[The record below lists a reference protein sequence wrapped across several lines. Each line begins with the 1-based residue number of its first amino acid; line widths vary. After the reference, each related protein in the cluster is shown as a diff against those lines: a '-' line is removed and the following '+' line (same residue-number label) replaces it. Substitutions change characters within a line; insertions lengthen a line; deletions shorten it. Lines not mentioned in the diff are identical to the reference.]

1 VVFVSEKSE
10 SQSTLLSWKTEM
22 LYSLTVIIN
31 FVFLVVA
38 VWLGVYLVTRSP
50 RSLIAW
56 LTGLTLWSIA
66 GLFLNLLL
74 ALTPLSCLENSPDWA
89 QLVLPFWPAVTLACD
104 RSLWLQGWLV
114 IPAIAFW
121 HHATTLL
128 RPRKMNLWRWIRVL
142 VAYVIVVVAI
152 LVFRQTSLMFSSV
165 SGDPLYLNALKP
177 GSLYSLFVGVLI
189 VFTVVCIFNLS
200 YSAHATPFEMPRK
213 QFLILA
219 FATLIAGLAAPVGLV
234 AAAFEI
240 SIPRVSLALLL
251 GVAVV
256 LIGFGVARYSALMEG
271 RTMRRDFIYSAV
283 SIGLVTFLYLGV
295 TWISVRVFNVPA
307 VAYIFLVIVA
317 IVSHTVIDISRRKL
331 DTFYF
336 HNKDRD
342 LRLNMRRMSSIV
354 GEQDQEENLALAL
367 DTMCSSVRATY
378 GSILLFEADNLR
390 QIAAYRW
397 HAGAVSLSP
406 TDLVADDVLHLELG
420 QLPSP
425 FVEAV
430 LLIPLYSEIEQIGA
444 IIFGIPEN
452 GTRYSIADV
461 EQLLY
466 PSDKIAD
473 ALQDERPEEVIAL
486 SYSGQISVEVIADA
500 LRNMYDFAYLGDI
513 SLAEL
518 KLVHSRIPDG
528 SVTHLDRGKAVYSV
542 MGEALEKLRPE
553 TVYPEELAP
562 REWHPYLIL
571 HGAYIKDR
579 PNRAIMSQLYISE
592 GTLNRTR
599 RSAIQSVTRVLQEME
614 AALN

>member
-1 VVFVSEKSE
+1 
-10 SQSTLLSWKTEM
+10 M
-22 LYSLTVIIN
+22 LYSLTVIVN

-50 RSLIAW
+50 RSLVAW

-74 ALTPLSCLENSPDWA
+74 VLTPPPYLENSPDWA
-89 QLVLPFWPAVTLACD
+89 PLFLPFWPAGTLSSD

-128 RPRKMNLWRWIRVL
+128 RPRKMNPWRWIRVL

-152 LVFRQTSLMFSSV
+152 LVFLYTPFMFSSV

-177 GSLYSLFVGVLI
+177 GPLYSLFVGILI

-219 FATLIAGLAAPVGLV
+219 FATLVAGLTAPVGMV

-240 SIPRVSLALLL
+240 TIPRVSLALLL
-251 GVAVV
+251 GVAMV

-283 SIGLVTFLYLGV
+283 SIGFVAFLYLGV
-295 TWISVRVFNVPA
+295 TWVSVQVFNVPA
-307 VAYIFLVIVA
+307 VAYIFLVIGA
-317 IVSHTVIDISRRKL
+317 IISHTVIDISRRKL
-331 DTFYF
+331 DSFYF
-336 HNKDRD
+336 HNKERD
-342 LRLNMRRMSSIV
+342 LRLNLRRLSSIV

-367 DTMCSSVRATY
+367 DMMCSSVRATY
-378 GSILLFEADNLR
+378 GMILLFEADNLR

-397 HAGAVSLSP
+397 HAGVASLSP

-420 QLPSP
+420 QLPYP

-430 LLIPLYSEIEQIGA
+430 LLIPLYIEIEQIGA
-444 IIFGIPEN
+444 IVFGIPEN

-473 ALQDERPEEVIAL
+473 VLQGALPEEVISL
-486 SYSGQISVEVIADA
+486 SYSGQISVEVVADA

-518 KLVHSRIPDG
+518 KLIHSRIPDG
-528 SVTHLDRGKAVYSV
+528 SVTHLDRGKAVYSII
-542 MGEALEKLRPE
+542 GEALEKLRPE
-553 TVYPEELAP
+553 TVYPGELAP

-579 PNRAIMSQLYISE
+579 PNRDIMSQLYISE
-592 GTLNRTR
+592 GTFNRTR

-614 AALN
+614 AVLS